1 MNLSASYKGFDF
13 SALFQGLGGYQRQI
27 GSYMAYAFYNGG
39 QIQRWQ
45 AENCWTK
52 ENPDKWAEYPRIET
66 MNMNHPNLQ
75 TSDYWV
81 RNASFLR
88 LKNLQLGYTLPQAWT
103 KIGIEKLRVYVSGQ
117 NLFSF
122 NSFYQGW
129 DPENE
134 IGTGDSPS
142 YYPITA
148 IYSFGFNFKF

>member
-1 MNLSASYKGFDF
+1 MGRISSHRND
-13 SALFQGLGGYQRQI
+13 
-27 GSYMAYAFYNGG
+27 
-39 QIQRWQ
+39 
-45 AENCWTK
+45 
-52 ENPDKWAEYPRIET
+52 EYEPSE
-66 MNMNHPNLQ
+66 PA
-75 TSDYWV
+75 D
-81 RNASFLR
+81 LR
-88 LKNLQLGYTLPQAWT
+88 LLGTQCKLLAFENLQLGYTLPQAWT
-103 KIGIEKLRVYVSGQ
+103 KKIGIEKLRVYVSGQ